1 MHIQQLIKEI
11 NTIYLGKPEVVELC
25 FTALLAD
32 GHILLE
38 DVPGTGKT
46 MLAKTIA
53 DSFHGDFSRIQF
65 TADLL
70 PSDIIGTDFFNLKT
84 QEFENKQGPIFSNIV
99 LIDEINRAVP
109 RTQSAL
115 LEAMEERQV
124 TIGGAT
130 YRLPQP
136 FFVIATQNPIESSGT
151 FPLPDAQ
158 LDRFM
163 MCLNMGYPEK
173 HFEVQLL
180 EEIMTN
186 MRHEIG
192 ISISYDELLVQKEA
206 ISSVLLSRDLLQYIV
221 DLADATRSHRH
232 VETGVSPRTT
242 IALAKAARSLAY
254 LRNRDYVI
262 PEDIKHLAPH
272 VLSHRLTLS
281 IEGEIKT
288 TKRDIL
294 LEILNQVAVP
304 VEVGM

>member
-84 QEFENKQGPIFSNIV
+84 QEFENKQGSIFSNIV

-173 HFEVQLL
+173 QFEVQLL

-192 ISISYDELLVQKEA
+192 ISISYDELLTQKEA
-206 ISSVLLSRDLLQYIV
+206 ISSVLLSRDLLHYIV

-232 VETGVSPRTT
+232 VETGVSPRAT

>member
-84 QEFENKQGPIFSNIV
+84 QEFKNKQGPIFSNIV

-173 HFEVQLL
+173 QFEVQLL

-192 ISISYDELLVQKEA
+192 ISISYDELLTQKEA
-206 ISSVLLSRDLLQYIV
+206 ISSVLLSRDLLHYIV

-232 VETGVSPRTT
+232 VETGVSPRAT

>member
-1 MHIQQLIKEI
+1 MHIQELIKEI

-173 HFEVQLL
+173 QFEVQLL

-192 ISISYDELLVQKEA
+192 ISISYDELLAQKEA
-206 ISSVLLSRDLLQYIV
+206 ISSVMLSRDLLQYIV

-232 VETGVSPRTT
+232 VETGVSPRAT

>member
-1 MHIQQLIKEI
+1 MHIQELIKEI
-11 NTIYLGKPEVVELC
+11 NRIYLGKPEVVELC

-46 MLAKTIA
+46 MLAKTLS
-53 DSFHGDFSRIQF
+53 DSFHGNFSRVQF

-124 TIGGAT
+124 TIGGST
-130 YRLPQP
+130 YSLPKP

-186 MRHEIG
+186 TRRSINL
-192 ISISYDELLVQKEA
+192 SISFEELIMQKETVSNV
-206 ISSVLLSRDLLQYIV
+206 ILSNDLLQYIV
-221 DLADATRSHRH
+221 DLAGATRSHRY
-232 VETGVSPRTT
+232 VETGISPRAT
-242 IALAKAARSLAY
+242 IALAKAARSYAY
-254 LRNRDYVI
+254 LKNRTFVI
-262 PEDIKHLAPH
+262 PEDIKHLAPF
-272 VLSHRLTLS
+272 VLAHRLTLS

-288 TKRDIL
+288 TKREIL
-294 LEILNQVAVP
+294 MDILNQVDVP

>member
-1 MHIQQLIKEI
+1 MHIQELIKEI
-11 NTIYLGKPEVVELC
+11 NRIYLGKPEVVELC

-46 MLAKTIA
+46 MLAKTLS
-53 DSFHGDFSRIQF
+53 DSFHGNFSRIQF

-124 TIGGAT
+124 TIGGST
-130 YRLPQP
+130 YSLPKP

-186 MRHEIG
+186 TRRSINL
-192 ISISYDELLVQKEA
+192 SISFEELIMQKETV
-206 ISSVLLSRDLLQYIV
+206 SNVFLSNDLLQYIV
-221 DLADATRSHRH
+221 DLAGATRSHRY
-232 VETGVSPRTT
+232 VETGISPRAT
-242 IALAKAARSLAY
+242 IALAKAARSYAY
-254 LRNRDYVI
+254 LKNRTFVI
-262 PEDIKHLAPH
+262 PEDIKHLAPF
-272 VLSHRLTLS
+272 VLAHRLTLS

-288 TKRDIL
+288 TKREIL
-294 LEILNQVAVP
+294 MDILNQVDVP

>member
-173 HFEVQLL
+173 QFEVQLL

-192 ISISYDELLVQKEA
+192 ISISYDELLTQKEA
-206 ISSVLLSRDLLQYIV
+206 ISSVLLSRDLLLYIV

-232 VETGVSPRTT
+232 VETGVSPRAT

>member
-1 MHIQQLIKEI
+1 MQIQELIKEI
-11 NTIYLGKPEVVELC
+11 NRIYLGKPEVVELC

-46 MLAKTIA
+46 MLAKTLS
-53 DSFHGDFSRIQF
+53 DSFHGNFSRIQF

-84 QEFENKQGPIFSNIV
+84 QEFENKKGPIFSNIV

-124 TIGGAT
+124 TIGGLT
-130 YRLPQP
+130 YSLPKP

-186 MRHEIG
+186 TRRSINL
-192 ISISYDELLVQKEA
+192 SISFEELIMQKETV
-206 ISSVLLSRDLLQYIV
+206 SNVLLSNDLLQYIV
-221 DLADATRSHRH
+221 DLAGATRSHRY
-232 VETGVSPRTT
+232 VETGISPRAT
-242 IALAKAARSLAY
+242 IALAKAARSYAY
-254 LRNRDYVI
+254 LKNRKFVI
-262 PEDIKHLAPH
+262 PEDIKHLAPF
-272 VLSHRLTLS
+272 VLAHRLTLS

-288 TKRDIL
+288 TKREIL
-294 LEILNQVAVP
+294 MDILNQVDVP

>member
-1 MHIQQLIKEI
+1 MHIQELIKEI

-173 HFEVQLL
+173 QFEVQLL

-192 ISISYDELLVQKEA
+192 ISISYDELLAQKEA
-206 ISSVLLSRDLLQYIV
+206 ISSVLLSKDLLQYIV

-232 VETGVSPRTT
+232 VETGVSPRAT

-262 PEDIKHLAPH
+262 PEDIKHLASH

>member
-1 MHIQQLIKEI
+1 MHIQELLKEI

-46 MLAKTIA
+46 MLAKTIS
-53 DSFHGDFSRIQF
+53 DSFHGKFSRIQF

-124 TIGGAT
+124 TIGRET
-130 YRLPQP
+130 YLLPSP

-163 MCLNMGYPEK
+163 MCLNMGYPES
-173 HFEVQLL
+173 HYEVQLL
-180 EEIMTN
+180 EEIMTSTRRSTN
-186 MRHEIG
+186 L
-192 ISISYDELLVQKEA
+192 SISFNELIEQKKS
-206 ISSVLLSRDLLQYIV
+206 ISNIIISKDILQYIV
-221 DLADATRSHRH
+221 DLAGATRSHRY
-232 VETGVSPRTT
+232 VETGVSPRAT
-242 IALAKAARSLAY
+242 IALAKAARSYAY
-254 LRNRDYVI
+254 LKNRDFVI
-262 PEDIKHLAPH
+262 PEDIKHLAPF
-272 VLSHRLTLS
+272 VLAHRLTLS

-288 TKRDIL
+288 TKQEIL
-294 LEILNQVAVP
+294 LEILGQVHVP

>member
-1 MHIQQLIKEI
+1 MHIQELIKEI
-11 NTIYLGKPEVVELC
+11 NRIYLGKPEVVELC

-46 MLAKTIA
+46 MLAKTLS

-124 TIGGAT
+124 TIGGST
-130 YRLPQP
+130 YSLPKP

-186 MRHEIG
+186 TRRSINL
-192 ISISYDELLVQKEA
+192 SISFEELIMQKETV
-206 ISSVLLSRDLLQYIV
+206 SNVLLSNDLLQYIV
-221 DLADATRSHRH
+221 DLAGATRSHRY
-232 VETGVSPRTT
+232 VETGISPRAT
-242 IALAKAARSLAY
+242 IALAKAARSYAY
-254 LRNRDYVI
+254 LKNRTFVI
-262 PEDIKHLAPH
+262 PEDIKHLAPF
-272 VLSHRLTLS
+272 VLAHRLTLS

-288 TKRDIL
+288 TKREIL
-294 LEILNQVAVP
+294 MDILNQVDVP

>member
-173 HFEVQLL
+173 QFEVQLL

-192 ISISYDELLVQKEA
+192 ISISYDELLTQKEA
-206 ISSVLLSRDLLQYIV
+206 ISSVLLSRDLLHYIV

-232 VETGVSPRTT
+232 VETGVSPRAT
-242 IALAKAARSLAY
+242 IALAKSARSLAY

>member
-173 HFEVQLL
+173 QFEVQLL

-186 MRHEIG
+186 MRREIG
-192 ISISYDELLVQKEA
+192 ISISYDELLTQKEA
-206 ISSVLLSRDLLQYIV
+206 ISSVLLSRDLLHYIV

-232 VETGVSPRTT
+232 VETGVSPRAT